1 MVKFKILQNNQRF
14 MASILRINV
23 EQQKKG
29 PLKKLVDNLSIPV
42 RMILLILFS
51 TVVSCTVR
59 MTSSSY
65 DFTVRSIAAFALI
78 STCQAITIC
87 MSMNVHLQKMVTLY
101 QTLQAIVDSADGMIL
116 VSNYNIKLKN

>member
-1 MVKFKILQNNQRF
+1 MAKFEILQNNQRF
-14 MASILRINV
+14 MSSILRINV
-23 EQQKKG
+23 EQQKKD
-29 PLKKLVDNLSIPV
+29 PTKLADNFLSSISV

-65 DFTVRSIAAFALI
+65 DFTVRSIAALALV

-87 MSMNVHLQKMVTLY
+87 KSMNVHSQKTVTLY

-116 VSNYNIKLKN
+116 NYL